1 MTLLAWEQSADMAA
15 QVLSF
20 FQRSPRYVPAPAADW
35 SQQELAE
42 FYRVEAALLRAG
54 IRVGTDRGLSDEKEP
69 WFVFYRTDD
78 GEVVIHFARID
89 GEYLIAGPAYEE
101 IARGFD
107 FSSMVRNM
115 VARHPLIRRSDRGD
129 NISVHPAALLVAVV
143 GTAFFKSGEARAA
156 ESGAANPPASHARP
170 ALLSSSSNTSLNGG
184 AAALPPVAAA
194 NAQSAAYDTVQLPA
208 NQAILVLA
216 AALLAADFKVE
227 QSSLEPAARMALA
240 ANAAALDFGGAA
252 TPDTTAVADG
262 DASTALAHAA
272 AAVSTPAQTASSVLS
287 LVALLSTMP
296 STVDRIDPTETT
308 LGGGNGG
315 AGNGG
320 NGGDG
325 TGRYD
330 AAVSPLSAPSVH
342 DSADWV
348 LKIRLG
354 AGALPDVEAVQLVRA
369 VVGDTATA
377 QKIAVI
383 EVSKLPDV
391 LAEILS
397 QSTHVQVAPVGVQ
410 PGGQTGDV
418 VAAPETPSP
427 SAGGDTV
434 SPPEPVGPQKTTAHI
449 DFVSID
455 LVRQVI
461 DSFMAH
467 TAVVSLAMDGSQVV
481 MYDARITSDPG
492 AITHVTSVTFEL
504 PDHSSINLVGDHS
517 AFQQYYSFLF

>member
-1 MTLLAWEQSADMAA
+1 MPLLAWEQSADMAA

-20 FQRSPRYVPAPAADW
+20 FQRSPRYVPAQPADW

-101 IARGFD
+101 VARGFD

-216 AALLAADFKVE
+216 AALLAADFKVD
-227 QSSLEPAARMALA
+227 QASLELDARTALA
-240 ANAAALDFGGAA
+240 SASVALDFASPSAQDLTSMGAEA
-252 TPDTTAVADG
+252 SAV
-262 DASTALAHAA
+262 TAHAA
-272 AAVSTPAQTASSVLS
+272 TAAITPAQTASSVLS

-296 STVDRIDPTETT
+296 SSVDPITTADTT
-308 LGGGNGG
+308 LGYGRE
-315 AGNGG
+315 
-320 NGGDG
+320 GGDANG
-325 TGRYD
+325 VADGGGRHD
-330 AAVSPLSAPSVH
+330 VAPSPLSAPTLH
-342 DSADWV
+342 DGADWV
-348 LKIRLG
+348 LEIRLG
-354 AGALPDVEAVQLVRA
+354 AGALPNVEAVQLVRA
-369 VVGDTATA
+369 LVGDTALA

-391 LAEILS
+391 LAEIIS
-397 QSTHVQVAPVGVQ
+397 RGEHVQVAPVGVQ
-410 PGGQTGDV
+410 PGQPAGDSVVAPDAPGAAHGGDV
-418 VAAPETPSP
+418 VSPSTPSTPETPL
-427 SAGGDTV
+427 
-434 SPPEPVGPQKTTAHI
+434 KTTAYL

-455 LVRQVI
+455 LVRKVI

-467 TAVVSLAMDGSQVV
+467 TASVGLAMDGSQVV
-481 MYDARITSDPG
+481 MYDTRITSDPG
-492 AITHVTSVTFEL
+492 AISHITSLTFEL

-517 AFQQYYSFLF
+517 AFLDYGFLF

>member
-1 MTLLAWEQSADMAA
+1 MAA

-20 FQRSPRYVPAPAADW
+20 FQRSPRYAPAPAADW
-35 SQQELAE
+35 TQQELAE
-42 FYRVEAALLRAG
+42 FYRVEAALIRAG

-89 GEYLIAGPAYEE
+89 GEYMIAGPAYEE

-129 NISVHPAALLVAVV
+129 NISIHPAALLVAVV

-156 ESGAANPPASHARP
+156 ESGASNPPSHARP
-170 ALLSSSSNTSLNGG
+170 ALLSSTSNTSLNGG

-194 NAQSAAYDTVQLPA
+194 NAQSATYDTVQLPA

-216 AALLAADFKVE
+216 AALLAADFNIG
-227 QSSLEPAARMALA
+227 QAGLASDALA
-240 ANAAALDFGGAA
+240 ALETAPAAPDFTAAAAPELSPAG
-252 TPDTTAVADG
+252 G
-262 DASTALAHAA
+262 DASILPGHAA
-272 AAVSTPAQTASSVLS
+272 AVASTPAQTASSVLS

-296 STVDRIDPTETT
+296 QSPATT
-308 LGGGNGG
+308 ALPE
-315 AGNGG
+315 ASQ
-320 NGGDG
+320 
-325 TGRYD
+325 TLAVEEAPARHD
-330 AAVSPLSAPSVH
+330 AAGSPLPAPALH
-342 DSADWV
+342 EGADWV
-348 LKIRLG
+348 LEIRLG
-354 AGALPDVEAVQLVRA
+354 VGALPNVEAVQLVRA
-369 VVGDTATA
+369 LVGETALA

-391 LAEILS
+391 LAEIIS
-397 QSTHVQVAPVGVQ
+397 RGEHVQVAPISVQ
-410 PGGQTGDV
+410 PEGHPDADLITPDTPAPAAGGEV
-418 VAAPETPSP
+418 VTPSTP
-427 SAGGDTV
+427 A
-434 SPPEPVGPQKTTAHI
+434 EPLKTNAHV
-449 DFVSID
+449 DFVSMD

-467 TAVVSLAMDGSQVV
+467 TASVGFAMDGSQVV
-481 MYDARITSDPG
+481 MYDTRVTTDPG
-492 AITHVTSVTFEL
+492 AISHITSLTFEL

-517 AFQQYYSFLF
+517 AFLGYGFLF

>member
-1 MTLLAWEQSADMAA
+1 MAA

-20 FQRSPRYVPAPAADW
+20 FQRSPRYAPAPAADW

-101 IARGFD
+101 VARGFD
-107 FSSMVRNM
+107 FTSMVRNM
-115 VARHPLIRRSDRGD
+115 VARHPLIRRTDRGD
-129 NISVHPAALLVAVV
+129 NISIHPAALLVAVV

-156 ESGAANPPASHARP
+156 ESGAANAPASHSRP

-184 AAALPPVAAA
+184 AASLPPGSAA

-216 AALLAADFKVE
+216 AALLAADFKVD
-227 QSSLEPAARMALA
+227 QGGLESDARTALA
-240 ANAAALDFGGAA
+240 SASLALDFTGPAA
-252 TPDTTAVADG
+252 PDVMSMTGEASAV
-262 DASTALAHAA
+262 TAHAA
-272 AAVSTPAQTASSVLS
+272 ATAVTPAQTASSVLS

-296 STVDRIDPTETT
+296 GSTDAITTADTT
-308 LGGGNGG
+308 LGFGGGGGG
-315 AGNGG
+315 A
-320 NGGDG
+320 NGGDDG
-325 TGRYD
+325 GGRYE
-330 AAVSPLSAPSVH
+330 AAPSPLSSPTLH
-342 DSADWV
+342 DGADWV
-348 LKIRLG
+348 LEVRLG
-354 AGALPDVEAVQLVRA
+354 AGALPNIEAVQLVRA
-369 VVGDTATA
+369 LVGDSAVA

-391 LAEILS
+391 LAEIIS
-397 QSTHVQVAPVGVQ
+397 RGEHVQVAPPGVQ
-410 PGGQTGDV
+410 PEHQAGDG
-418 VAAPETPSP
+418 VAPPEAPGASHGDGIVAPSTPS
-427 SAGGDTV
+427 
-434 SPPEPVGPQKTTAHI
+434 SPATPQKTTAYL

-467 TAVVSLAMDGSQVV
+467 TASIGLAMDGSKVV
-481 MYDARITSDPG
+481 MYDTRITNDPD
-492 AITHVTSVTFEL
+492 AISHVTSLTFEL

-517 AFQQYYSFLF
+517 AFQGYGFLF